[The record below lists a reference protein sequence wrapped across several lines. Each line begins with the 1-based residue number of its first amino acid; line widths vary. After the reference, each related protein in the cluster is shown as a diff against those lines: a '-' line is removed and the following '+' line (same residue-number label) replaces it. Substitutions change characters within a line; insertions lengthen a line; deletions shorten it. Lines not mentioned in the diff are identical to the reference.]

1 MMPTTVMVLRLVQPG
16 PSEFTTNHLDVI
28 LGCDGTPFF
37 MLKILFHPVTIINL
51 MICGSLGVIE
61 FFHTKAHHTLE
72 QDVHGHV
79 HRALQKNPELAR
91 STCWELE

>member
-1 MMPTTVMVLRLVQPG
+1 MPITVMVLRLVQPG

-37 MLKILFHPVTIINL
+37 MRYLFHPVTIINL
-51 MICGSLGVIE
+51 LICGSLGVIE
-61 FFHTKAHHTLE
+61 FVHTKAHHTLE

>member
-1 MMPTTVMVLRLVQPG
+1 MMPITVMALRLVQPG
-16 PSEFTTNHLDVI
+16 PSEFTTNH
-28 LGCDGTPFF
+28 
-37 MLKILFHPVTIINL
+37 
-51 MICGSLGVIE
+51 GSLGVIE